1 MKSSPDLAPA
11 IPESIAAT
19 APDPMHEFLHPIRL
33 LKTVGRVFFVFL
45 GAMGKLAG
53 FIFTSLMHTFTPPYY
68 PLAKSA
74 LLKEETP

>member
-1 MKSSPDLAPA
+1 
-11 IPESIAAT
+11 
-19 APDPMHEFLHPIRL
+19 MHEFLHPIKL

>member
-1 MKSSPDLAPA
+1 
-11 IPESIAAT
+11 
-19 APDPMHEFLHPIRL
+19 MHGFLHPIRF

-45 GAMGKLAG
+45 GATGKLAI
-53 FIFTSLMHTFTPPYY
+53 FTFTSLMHTLTPPYY